1 MVCRTWQLWLWW
13 ETLCV
18 RVFSFVNY
26 RYRWLRTLV
35 ASSIAFS
42 VVLGGAFFLI
52 ESVRAGGA
60 VIVSAIV
67 GLAAYLVFT
76 APNPTQARG
85 QSVSVLMVASAI
97 AIAVGIAGFAV
108 AVVLL
113 GLTGF

>member
-1 MVCRTWQLWLWW
+1 MAPNTCRKFN
-13 ETLCV
+13 CV
-18 RVFSFVNY
+18 QRSGW
-26 RYRWLRTLV
+26 R
-35 ASSIAFS
+35 SI
-42 VVLGGAFFLI
+42 FLI

-67 GLAAYLVFT
+67 GLAAYLAFT

-85 QSVSVLMVASAI
+85 QSVSVLMAASAI

-113 GLTGF
+113 GVTGF

>member
-1 MVCRTWQLWLWW
+1 M
-13 ETLCV
+13 
-18 RVFSFVNY
+18 NY
-26 RYRWLRTLV
+26 RYRLLRTLV
-35 ASSIAFS
+35 ASSIAFI
-42 VVLGGAFFLI
+42 VVVGGAFFLI

-67 GLAAYLVFT
+67 GLAAYLAFT
-76 APNPTQARG
+76 APHPAQARG
-85 QSVSVLMVASAI
+85 QSVFVLMLASAI